1 MEKYLVNASKMA
13 FPVDSM
19 AHLAFSL
26 SGDKQ
31 RLTRAATP
39 DTQGEAQKN
48 GTRST
53 GKGNTSQIRVILG
66 LQTENAFGQV

>member
-31 RLTRAATP
+31 RLLTR
-39 DTQGEAQKN
+39 QSN
-48 GTRST
+48 R
-53 GKGNTSQIRVILG
+53 L
-66 LQTENAFGQV
+66 